1 MKIANKISIV
11 LLAATSVVS
20 LCMLPRTGTDAAKLL
35 PAQVLM
41 IAQKDGRITV
51 ESDNG
56 ASGSGAT
63 LPDALAAMR
72 EGAEGTLF
80 LDTAEHIILLQSAQA
95 LLPAV
100 VQQRQFRPAAKLY
113 LARMDALDA
122 ESCVDFLQAHPGS
135 VKTEGLF
142 LRDKLTPRQMR
153 AWSLCALSVPAAMA
167 LPGSGWLWVLGGSV
181 LACVLT
187 VCLQVMQRRSGLC
200 MREAFD
206 QAFGTGG
213 GRVAAAAELLW
224 LLFAASG
231 AAAASQI
238 AFEDDLG
245 PFLSAIPLLL
255 AALAGQKGRLAVGR
269 VCGALA
275 LCLAGLYAIIT
286 AASLRHVQAAW
297 CRPEGVPAD
306 AALALC
312 LCLAPACLA
321 FIAAKEEMPRNSIGT
336 AAVSALLPAVPAF
349 LTAACLSPELA
360 RQEPLPFLTLTKSLS
375 VMSVMQRFEL
385 LLSVAQLLGLFTL
398 LTMLACAAGEMAAAV
413 RGKRIGENESGMFC
427 LLAFGGSF
435 FAYAVPMWVWAVG
448 AAVFWGLVP
457 ILTQVIVN
465 IKKSEK

>member
-1 MKIANKISIV
+1 M
-11 LLAATSVVS
+11 
-20 LCMLPRTGTDAAKLL
+20 
-35 PAQVLM
+35 
-41 IAQKDGRITV
+41 
-51 ESDNG
+51 
-56 ASGSGAT
+56 
-63 LPDALAAMR
+63 
-72 EGAEGTLF
+72 
-80 LDTAEHIILLQSAQA
+80 
-95 LLPAV
+95 
-100 VQQRQFRPAAKLY
+100 
-113 LARMDALDA
+113 
-122 ESCVDFLQAHPGS
+122 
-135 VKTEGLF
+135 
-142 LRDKLTPRQMR
+142 RDKLTPRQMR

-206 QAFGTGG
+206 RAFGTGG

-255 AALAGQKGRLAVGR
+255 AALAGQKGEIGR
-269 VCGALA
+269 RACLRGAGFMPCGIVCDHYRGIPAS
-275 LCLAGLYAIIT
+275 CAG
-286 AASLRHVQAAW
+286 SL
-297 CRPEGVPAD
+297 VPAGRG
-306 AALALC
+306 AGRCSTGTLSVSGTRVSG
-312 LCLAPACLA
+312 
-321 FIAAKEEMPRNSIGT
+321 IYRGKEEMPRNSIGT

-385 LLSVAQLLGLFTL
+385 LLSVAQLLGLFAL
-398 LTMLACAAGEMAAAV
+398 LTMLACAAGKMAAAV

>member
-1 MKIANKISIV
+1 M
-11 LLAATSVVS
+11 
-20 LCMLPRTGTDAAKLL
+20 
-35 PAQVLM
+35 
-41 IAQKDGRITV
+41 
-51 ESDNG
+51 
-56 ASGSGAT
+56 
-63 LPDALAAMR
+63 
-72 EGAEGTLF
+72 
-80 LDTAEHIILLQSAQA
+80 
-95 LLPAV
+95 
-100 VQQRQFRPAAKLY
+100 
-113 LARMDALDA
+113 
-122 ESCVDFLQAHPGS
+122 
-135 VKTEGLF
+135 
-142 LRDKLTPRQMR
+142 RDKLTPRQMR

-181 LACVLT
+181 LACVFT

-385 LLSVAQLLGLFTL
+385 LLSVAQLLGLFAL
-398 LTMLACAAGEMAAAV
+398 LTMLACAAGKMAAAV
-413 RGKRIGENESGMFC
+413 RGKRIGENESGMLC